1 MRYIKRRGAQPFT
14 SHRQDFQQRSL
25 SSVAYGYQNTTHING
40 SSGCYIEVPRVKASL
55 PPL

>member
-14 SHRQDFQQRSL
+14 SHWQDFQQRSL